1 MQLKNKVAIVTGS
14 SRGIGKAIAE
24 RFARDGA
31 KVVVN
36 YVRNKKAA
44 DAVVEA
50 IRRAKGEAVAVKAD
64 VSKKAEAQKLVK
76 AAIKAFGRLDILV
89 SNAGIVIDR
98 PFIESTDKDWVAAIE
113 NNLHG
118 FYNVC
123 QAALPPM
130 LKQKWGRII
139 ATGSCIT
146 EIADFGGN
154 KYSVCT
160 ASKGGITAMLR
171 PIAAEVARQGVT
183 VNAVSPGYIAT
194 EMLGEIDPAGL
205 EAALGLVPMRCYGKP
220 SEIAA
225 AMAFLASDDAAYITG
240 QVLRVNGG
248 MSIWIASVETEFS
261 ARIVARHA
269 DIREDFIHAFLQ
281 IEVWRRCRMTQP
293 LF

>member
-1 MQLKNKVAIVTGS
+1 VKLKGKVAIVTGS

-24 RFARDGA
+24 RFAHDGA

-36 YVRNKKAA
+36 YVRNRKA
-44 DAVVEA
+44 
-50 IRRAKGEAVAVKAD
+50 GEAVAAGIRAGGGEAIAVKAD
-64 VSKKAEAQKLVK
+64 VSKKAEAEALIK
-76 AAIKAFGRLDILV
+76 AAVKAFGRLDILV
-89 SNAGIVIDR
+89 SNAGIIIDR
-98 PFIESTDKDWVAAIE
+98 PFVKSTDKDWVSAIE

-118 FYNVC
+118 FFNIC
-123 QAALPPM
+123 RAALPPM

-154 KYSVCT
+154 KYAVCT

-171 PIAAEVARQGVT
+171 PIAAEVAREGVT

-205 EAALGLVPMRCYGKP
+205 EAALKLVPMRRYGKP

-248 MSIWIASVETEFS
+248 MS
-261 ARIVARHA
+261 
-269 DIREDFIHAFLQ
+269 
-281 IEVWRRCRMTQP
+281 MGG
-293 LF
+293 

>member
-14 SRGIGKAIAE
+14 SRGIGKAVAE

-36 YVRNKKAA
+36 YVKNKKA
-44 DAVVEA
+44 
-50 IRRAKGEAVAVKAD
+50 GEAVAAGIRKAGGEAIAVKAD
-64 VSKKAEAQKLVK
+64 VSKKAEAQNLIKS
-76 AAIKAFGRLDILV
+76 AIKEFGRLDILV
-89 SNAGIVIDR
+89 SNAGIVIDK
-98 PFIESTDKDWVAAIE
+98 PFVESNDEDWAAAIE

-123 QAALPPM
+123 QAALQPM

-154 KYSVCT
+154 RYSVCT

-194 EMLGEIDPAGL
+194 EMLGEVDPSGL
-205 EAALGLVPMRCYGKP
+205 EAALGLVPMRRYGKP

-248 MSIWIASVETEFS
+248 MS
-261 ARIVARHA
+261 
-269 DIREDFIHAFLQ
+269 
-281 IEVWRRCRMTQP
+281 MGG
-293 LF
+293 